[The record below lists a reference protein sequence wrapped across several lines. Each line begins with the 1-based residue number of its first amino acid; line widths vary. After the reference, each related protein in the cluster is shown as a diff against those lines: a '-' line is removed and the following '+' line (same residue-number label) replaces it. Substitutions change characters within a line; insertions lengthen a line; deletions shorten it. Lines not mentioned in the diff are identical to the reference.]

1 MHKSKLLIDKRVG
14 IFMELLKKK
23 KESGKYVTDLE
34 MYKSFLSMK
43 QRSFKDKS
51 WRI

>member
-1 MHKSKLLIDKRVG
+1 
-14 IFMELLKKK
+14 MELLKKK

-34 MYKSFLSMK
+34 MYKGFLSMK
-43 QRSFKDKS
+43 QRSIKDKS